1 MDGMDKPTTGSDKMA
16 SDSKSN
22 NPMVGSKV
30 RSFDFESR
38 DLDGE
43 RACYV
48 EGEVVEVGVVLEGC
62 QRYRIRVD
70 KRVFGGKVLTGPRV
84 EKEVFPPVNGTA
96 SWLGKPIDVVVCIDD
111 AAEAI
116 DG

>member
-1 MDGMDKPTTGSDKMA
+1 MDKPMADTETKMA

-22 NPMVGSKV
+22 STIEVGSKV
-30 RSFDFESR
+30 RSYDFESR
-38 DLDGE
+38 DLEGE

-48 EGEVVEVGVVLEGC
+48 EGYVMEVGVVLEGC
-62 QRYRIRVD
+62 PRYRIAVD
-70 KRVFGGKVLTGPRV
+70 KRVFGGKVLNGS
-84 EKEVFPPVNGTA
+84 EAEQDVFPPVNGTA